1 MLHQIHL
8 VIDAHIAPERDAI
21 KSKEK
26 AVVMD
31 VKRTFYSS
39 NYEKRLTEKAKL
51 REYIHINRNCV
62 SIY

>member
-8 VIDAHIAPERDAI
+8 VIDAHIAPERYAI

-31 VKRTFYSS
+31 VKRTFYSTNDQEWLERVS
-39 NYEKRLTEKAKL
+39 NFF
-51 REYIHINRNCV
+51 
-62 SIY
+62 